1 MNCRFCATEVT
12 RTFLDLGMQPLS
24 NAYVRASDRD
34 RPETFYP
41 LHVRVCERCLLVQ
54 LPECATPETLFGDYA
69 YLSSMSASWV
79 AHARSFANAATPRFK
94 LSAASQVVEVASN
107 DGYLLKHFQ
116 ALGINVLGVEPAA
129 NVAELARTAGVPTV
143 TRFLGRETAD
153 ELVRGGTKA
162 DLVVA
167 NNVLA
172 HVPDLNDF
180 VGGLRKLLDDDG
192 VLSIE
197 VPHLARLLA
206 RCQFDTIYH
215 EHFSYFSFGTCIQ
228 VLAAHGLE
236 VFDVEQLSTHGGS
249 LRVYAQLSGAGRPGT
264 AAVEEVRMSEE
275 REGACSLARY
285 DRFGDEVFAVKNA
298 LLTFLIEEKRKGSRI
313 VAYGAPAKGNT
324 LLNFAGVRGDFI
336 DYAVDKSPLKQGRLL
351 PGTHIPVYAP
361 ERIATTRPDVVLLL
375 PWNLEAE
382 LTSQLAFV
390 RDWGCRLVV
399 PIPEVRVIV

>member
-1 MNCRFCATEVT
+1 
-12 RTFLDLGMQPLS
+12 
-24 NAYVRASDRD
+24 
-34 RPETFYP
+34 
-41 LHVRVCERCLLVQ
+41 
-54 LPECATPETLFGDYA
+54 
-69 YLSSMSASWV
+69 
-79 AHARSFANAATPRFK
+79 
-94 LSAASQVVEVASN
+94 
-107 DGYLLKHFQ
+107 
-116 ALGINVLGVEPAA
+116 
-129 NVAELARTAGVPTV
+129 
-143 TRFLGRETAD
+143 
-153 ELVRGGTKA
+153 
-162 DLVVA
+162 
-167 NNVLA
+167 
-172 HVPDLNDF
+172 
-180 VGGLRKLLDDDG
+180 
-192 VLSIE
+192 
-197 VPHLARLLA
+197 
-206 RCQFDTIYH
+206 
-215 EHFSYFSFGTCIQ
+215 
-228 VLAAHGLE
+228 
-236 VFDVEQLSTHGGS
+236 
-249 LRVYAQLSGAGRPGT
+249 
-264 AAVEEVRMSEE
+264 MSEE